1 MKKKIQNC
9 KKKIFKSKLKK
20 KILIK
25 KKFKLTKILNLR
37 KIKKNKK
44 T

>member
-1 MKKKIQNC
+1 MK
-9 KKKIFKSKLKK
+9 KK